1 MGLTYAEARELLAAV
16 RHAGAAAGSVATV
29 GRQSLY
35 LHPREA
41 RRLVDEFALDA
52 RAPWLSQPF
61 GAHADGFF
69 RDGLGA
75 DVLDVLDASD
85 YEGATLVHDL
95 NDPLPQTLAARY
107 DLVVDGGSLEHVFR
121 VTTALES
128 LMRMVRPG
136 GRLLLSAPANNLC
149 GHGFYQFSP
158 ELMFR
163 VFDAASGFALH
174 RVALVEAAYPSIE
187 LQGLRRV
194 HDVTDPDVA
203 GERVTLMSRRAAM
216 LLVHAEKLRHLDAPL
231 ARAPVQSD
239 YAARW
244 AARRAHAA
252 APPASGRRLLAR
264 LPLRVRVRLR
274 GVRQRLAST
283 LRNRRHYRRAP

>member
-1 MGLTYAEARELLAAV
+1 MGLTYAEARELLGAV
-16 RHAGAAAGSVATV
+16 RRDGAAAGSVATV
-29 GRQSLY
+29 GRQSLF

-41 RRLVDEFALDA
+41 RRLADEFALDA

-61 GAHADGFF
+61 GAHADGFL

-75 DVLDVLDASD
+75 ETLDVLDASD

-95 NDPLPQTLAARY
+95 NEPLPQTLAARY

-136 GRLLLSAPANNLC
+136 GRLLLSVPANNLC

-163 VFDAASGFALH
+163 VFSPSGGFALH

-187 LQGLRRV
+187 LQQFRRV
-194 HDVTDPDVA
+194 YDVTDPDTA

-216 LLVHAEKLRHLDAPL
+216 LLVHAEKLHHLDAPL
-231 ARAPVQSD
+231 ARAPAQSD

-244 AARRAHAA
+244 AAGRAHAA
-252 APPASGRRLLAR
+252 APPASGRRLLSR
-264 LPLRVRVRLR
+264 LPLRVRARLR
-274 GVRQRLAST
+274 GIRQRLTSK
-283 LRNRRHYRRAP
+283 LRNRRHYRRTA